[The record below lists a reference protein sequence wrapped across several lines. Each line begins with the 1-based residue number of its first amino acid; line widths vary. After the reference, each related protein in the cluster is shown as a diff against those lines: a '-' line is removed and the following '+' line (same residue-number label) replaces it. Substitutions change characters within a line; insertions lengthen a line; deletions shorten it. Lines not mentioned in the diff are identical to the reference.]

1 MIIQNS
7 NKINN
12 CYKYKELGYLTFDR
26 KNYAKDYYLS
36 NRSKYLNYNK
46 INKDKIKKIK
56 AIWFQKNKERLRIKW
71 GYKRRNKTKNKSIS
85 IYPPTSVS
93 IKPIVIDFS

>member
-1 MIIQNS
+1 MLIQNS
-7 NKINN
+7 IKIYD
-12 CYKYKELGYLTFDR
+12 CYKNKDIGYLTYDR
-26 KNYAKDYYLS
+26 KNYSKDYYLS

-46 INKDKIKKIK
+46 LNKDRLKKLK

-71 GYKRRNKTKNKSIS
+71 GYKRRNETKNKN
-85 IYPPTSVS
+85 IYPPTTYE